1 MDAYRAQLQSFDP
14 DIADAIRGEERR
26 QSDGVEMIPSENYT
40 YPEVLAAL
48 GSVLTNK
55 YSEGYPGRRY
65 YGGQEYT
72 DIIENIAR
80 DRACA
85 LFRAEHANVQS
96 LSGSPIRSA

>member
-1 MDAYRAQLQSFDP
+1 MDAHRAQLHAFDP
-14 DIADAIRGEERR
+14 DIETAIANEERR

-65 YGGQEYT
+65 YGGQEFT
-72 DIIENIAR
+72 DIIQRKAG

-85 LFRAEHANVQS
+85 PFRCGDGNVQP
-96 LSGSPIRSA
+96 LCGSP